1 MLPPSVR
8 IFVAGQPTDL
18 RCGFDALAEAT
29 RQVLRQDPFL
39 CSLTE
44 SCKRHDI
51 DPWAYLK
58 DVLLRIE
65 TQPPGTLA
73 ELLPHNWKAA
83 RERERS
89 TASGP

>member
-1 MLPPSVR
+1 M
-8 IFVAGQPTDL
+8 A
-18 RCGFDALAEAT
+18 
-29 RQVLRQDPFL
+29 VLY
-39 CSLTE
+39 SLTE

-58 DVLLRIE
+58 DVLVRIE
-65 TQPPGTLA
+65 MQPPGTLA
-73 ELLPHNWKAA
+73 HLLPHNWKAT